1 MMQLFRT
8 GIAGLTLAT
17 LTVASAS
24 ASEAGHV
31 AVHTHPFQ
39 VVPFIGL
46 IVSLALLQ
54 AIAPDLWHKHEKKFV
69 AGWSL
74 LTLLTLAVT
83 NDWTTVGET
92 IITTA
97 LDEYIP
103 FIVLIATLT
112 IVAGGIR
119 IAGYLHGNPLT
130 NLALIGAGSLLASLI
145 GTTGAAMVM
154 IRPLVRANEDRRHN
168 AHVFVFF
175 IFAVANIGGALT
187 PLGDP
192 PLLIG
197 FLNGVG
203 FFWTTQHLIL
213 PTLFILLVLAA
224 VFLVVDRH
232 FYHVDEAYKET
243 RLPRSEREGIRIE
256 GLGNVAIMCVVVALV
271 PLIGLWES
279 PVKIAVGP
287 AHVALPDLVR
297 SVLLVVLAGVSLIVT
312 SASDRRENGFSWR
325 PIEEVA
331 TVFAGIFITLTPV
344 LAMLRE
350 GKDGLFAPLVHLMTR
365 ADGSFSPPM
374 FFWIAGMLSG
384 ILDNAPTYLA
394 FFNLAGGDA
403 QHLMTTGAEVLTALS
418 CGCVF
423 MGALTYVGNAPNM
436 MVKSIADN
444 NRIAMP
450 GFLGYMGWSFG
461 ILMPIFL
468 ATTLIFFR

>member
-1 MMQLFRT
+1 MRQLFRT
-8 GIAGLTLAT
+8 GIAGLTVGLLPTAP
-17 LTVASAS
+17 AR

-31 AVHTHPFQ
+31 DIHTHPAQ
-39 VVPFIGL
+39 IMPFVGL
-46 IVSLALLQ
+46 ILSLALLQ
-54 AIAPDLWHKHEKKFV
+54 AVAPKFWHRHEKTFV

-74 LTLLTLAVT
+74 LTLITLAVT
-83 NDWTTVGET
+83 NDWTTVGAT
-92 IITTA
+92 IIATA

-112 IVAGGIR
+112 IIAGGIR
-119 IAGYLHGNPLT
+119 ISGYLHGNPLT
-130 NLALIGAGSLLASLI
+130 NIALIGAGSLLASLI

-175 IFAVANIGGALT
+175 IFATANIGGALT

-203 FFWTTQHLIL
+203 FFWTTRHLML
-213 PTLFILLVLAA
+213 PTLFILLMLAV
-224 VFLVVDRH
+224 VFLVIDRH
-232 FYHVDEAYKET
+232 FYHIDETYRET
-243 RLPRSEREGIRIE
+243 RLPRSERAGIRVE
-256 GLGNVAIMCVVVALV
+256 GRRNVVLMCVVVALV

-279 PVKIAVGP
+279 PVKIPVGP

-297 SVLLVVLAGVSLIVT
+297 SVLLLVLAGVSLAAT
-312 SASDRRENGFSWR
+312 STSDRRENGFSWR

-331 TVFAGIFITLTPV
+331 TVFAGIFLTLTPV

-350 GKDGLFAPLVHLMTR
+350 GERGLFAPLVHLMTR
-365 ADGSFSPPM
+365 SDGSLSPPM

-403 QHLMTTGAEVLTALS
+403 QHLMTAGAEVLTALS

-444 NRIAMP
+444 NGIAMP
-450 GFLGYMGWSFG
+450 GFLGYAGWSFG

-468 ATTLIFFR
+468 LTTLIFFR